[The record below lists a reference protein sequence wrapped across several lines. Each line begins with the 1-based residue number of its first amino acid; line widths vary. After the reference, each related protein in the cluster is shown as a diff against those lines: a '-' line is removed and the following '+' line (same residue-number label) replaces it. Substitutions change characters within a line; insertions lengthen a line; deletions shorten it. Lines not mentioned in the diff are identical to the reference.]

1 LETRTCV
8 QNRSAPPPEKGGT
21 AVPPPLK
28 IRSPQRIVSL
38 QHRHHKIELKSLSID
53 ALRCSA
59 IDTIT
64 RDSYKV
70 CFKYIEGIQSS
81 AQGERWRVLS
91 DLSNP
96 AKPLVQCEIQCPRNS
111 ERRPKGRWTVI
122 IFGASP
128 VQALSRNIAEM
139 RSAALA
145 YQCSGEL

>member
-1 LETRTCV
+1 
-8 QNRSAPPPEKGGT
+8 
-21 AVPPPLK
+21 VPPPLK

-38 QHRHHKIELKSLSID
+38 QHLHHKIELKSLSID
-53 ALRCSA
+53 ASRCSA

-70 CFKYIEGIQSS
+70 YFKYIEGIQSS

-91 DLSNP
+91 DFSNP

-122 IFGASP
+122 IFGANP